1 MMSKEQQQQL
11 DGNLRQGGLDTNGD
25 VRTMRAAFSELM
37 SHVPVPLQ
45 VGHRACSGS

>member
-25 VRTMRAAFSELM
+25 VRDDAGG
-37 SHVPVPLQ
+37 VQ
-45 VGHRACSGS
+45 